1 MNKLFLIYY
10 IDSDFS
16 LFLSPVL
23 KCLKI
28 LIFPD
33 EYTYIEIFYNFF
45 AQIIQDYDSLL
56 IFKCL

>member
-23 KCLKI
+23 KCLNI

-33 EYTYIEIFYNFF
+33 EYTYIENLYDFF
-45 AQIIQDYDSLL
+45 AQNHSELR
-56 IFKCL
+56 